1 MKDAIG
7 WCSALILMAAL
18 WTQLARQWRAPS
30 VEGVSSWLFAGQ
42 ALASTGFT
50 IYSAMLGSV
59 VFVVVNSLLLLTALA
74 GWACLLLKRA
84 RIRREERREQPPAA
98 RMHHADLSQ
107 T

>member
-18 WTQLARQWRAPS
+18 WTQLARQWKAPS

-50 IYSAMLGSV
+50 IYSVMLGSV

-74 GWACLLLKRA
+74 GWACLLIKRA
-84 RIRREERREQPPAA
+84 RIQRKESSAQPPAGVP
-98 RMHHADLSQ
+98 HADLS
-107 T
+107 